1 MATTTAAQHF
11 EPTTDS
17 FGQLTLRAHRSV
29 RALPINLLIAL
40 AFLSAIIMA
49 ITGIVV
55 ADSAI
60 FTHDHAQTVYY
71 GGVPLD
77 YD

>member
-1 MATTTAAQHF
+1 MATTTAAHF
-11 EPTTDS
+11 EPTTDT
-17 FGQLTLRAHRSV
+17 FGQLTLHAHRNV

-40 AFLSAIIMA
+40 AFLSAIILSIA
-49 ITGIVV
+49 GIVI
-55 ADSAI
+55 ADSAL

>member
-1 MATTTAAQHF
+1 MATTTATHF
-11 EPTTDS
+11 EPTTDT
-17 FGQLTLRAHRSV
+17 FGQLTLHAGHKV

-40 AFLSAIIMA
+40 AFLSALILA

-60 FTHDHAQTVYY
+60 FTHDHAQVVYY
-71 GGVPLD
+71 DGVPLD

>member
-1 MATTTAAQHF
+1 MATTTAEHF
-11 EPTTDS
+11 EPTTDT
-17 FGQLTLRAHRSV
+17 FGQLTLHARHKV

-40 AFLSAIIMA
+40 AFLSAIILA
-49 ITGIVV
+49 ITGIVM
-55 ADSAI
+55 ADSAM
-60 FTHDHAQTVYY
+60 FTHYHAQTVYY